1 MEKSKKSRLEKIRK
15 EIKSAEE
22 YGYSPPDFIPLSD
35 NFRVEGLMKAHYIQE
50 EELNNLDSGIAN
62 GVMVSE
68 NPFKVKLDSKCLI
81 EMIKS
86 DCKSIDQNNRG
97 QLGPVILENFQKLAQ
112 QTKSYSKIKS
122 LHEDVLL
129 SVFGNKYFDNSG
141 DASKDKLNK

>member
-35 NFRVEGLMKAHYIQE
+35 NFRVEGLMKGYHIQE
-50 EELNNLDSGIAN
+50 EELNYLDSGIVN
-62 GVMVSE
+62 GVIVSD
-68 NPFKVKLDSKCLI
+68 NPFKVKVNSKCLI
-81 EMIKS
+81 EMIKC
-86 DCKSIDQNNRG
+86 DCKNINQNNRG
-97 QLGPVILENFQKLAQ
+97 QLGPVILENFQRLAQ

-129 SVFGNKYFDNSG
+129 SVFGKKYFNNSG
-141 DASKDKLNK
+141 DASKGKFKK